1 MFDNVNWN
9 KIINNILFYIEKDW
23 KYLIIKAD
31 VSQTSYSAKFYY
43 SKNNDDFIDLYNA
56 IEQEKVSV
64 VNNDTMSEL
73 KKITEKFNDYKEKMF
88 LTIKVENKGN
98 VKVIYRDIK
107 EENKLPWDEKRKY
120 LQLNENDKIM
130 W

>member
-9 KIINNILFYIEKDW
+9 KIINNILSYIEKDW

-31 VSQTSYSAKFYY
+31 ISQTSYSSKFYY
-43 SKNNDDFIDLYNA
+43 SKNNNEFIDLYNV
-56 IEQEKVSV
+56 IERERISV
-64 VNNDTMSEL
+64 VNSDTMSEL
-73 KKITEKFNDYKEKMF
+73 KKITEKFNDYKEEMF

-107 EENKLPWDEKRKY
+107 EGNKLPFDESHKH

-130 W
+130 

>member
-1 MFDNVNWN
+1 MFDNVNWEAF
-9 KIINNILFYIEKDW
+9 INNVLSYVEKDW

-31 VSQTSYSAKFYY
+31 ISQTSYSSKFYY
-43 SKNNDDFIDLYNA
+43 SKNNSEFIDLYNV
-56 IEQEKVSV
+56 IEREKISI
-64 VNNDTMSEL
+64 VNSDTMSEL
-73 KKITEKFNDYKEKMF
+73 KKITEKFNDYKEEMF

-107 EENKLPWDEKRKY
+107 EGNKLPFDESDKH

-130 W
+130 

>member
-9 KIINNILFYIEKDW
+9 KIINNILSYIEKDW

-31 VSQTSYSAKFYY
+31 ISQTSYSSKFYY
-43 SKNNDDFIDLYNA
+43 SKNNNEFIDLYNV
-56 IEQEKVSV
+56 IEREKVSV
-64 VNNDTMSEL
+64 VNSDTASEL

-98 VKVIYRDIK
+98 VKVIYRNIK
-107 EENKLPWDEKRKY
+107 EGNKLPFDESHKH
-120 LQLNENDKIM
+120 LHLNENDKIM
-130 W
+130 

>member
-9 KIINNILFYIEKDW
+9 KIINDILSYIEKDW

-31 VSQTSYSAKFYY
+31 ISQTSYSAKFYY
-43 SKNNDDFIDLYNA
+43 SKNNNEFIDLYNV
-56 IEQEKVSV
+56 IEREKVSV
-64 VNNDTMSEL
+64 VNNDTISEL

-107 EENKLPWDEKRKY
+107 AVNKLPWDESHKH

-130 W
+130 

>member
-9 KIINNILFYIEKDW
+9 KIINNILSYIEKDW

-31 VSQTSYSAKFYY
+31 ISQTSYSSKFYY
-43 SKNNDDFIDLYNA
+43 SKNNNEFIDLYNV
-56 IEQEKVSV
+56 IEREKISV
-64 VNNDTMSEL
+64 VNSDTMSEL
-73 KKITEKFNDYKEKMF
+73 KKITEKFNDYKEEMF

-107 EENKLPWDEKRKY
+107 EGNKLPFDESHKH

-130 W
+130 

>member
-9 KIINNILFYIEKDW
+9 KIINNILSYIEKDW

-31 VSQTSYSAKFYY
+31 VSQTSYSIKFYY
-43 SKNNDDFIDLYNA
+43 SKNNNEFIDLYKV
-56 IEQEKVSV
+56 IEQKKIFV

-107 EENKLPWDEKRKY
+107 DGNKLPWDEIDKH
-120 LQLNENDKIM
+120 LHLNENDKII
-130 W
+130 

>member
-31 VSQTSYSAKFYY
+31 ISQTSYSSKFYY
-43 SKNNDDFIDLYNA
+43 SKNNNEFIDLYNV
-56 IEQEKVSV
+56 IERKKISV
-64 VNNDTMSEL
+64 VNSDTMSEL
-73 KKITEKFNDYKEKMF
+73 KKITEKFNDYKEEMF

-98 VKVIYRDIK
+98 VKVLYRDIK
-107 EENKLPWDEKRKY
+107 EGNKLPFDESDKH

-130 W
+130 

>member
-1 MFDNVNWN
+1 MFDNINWN
-9 KIINNILFYIEKDW
+9 KIINNILSYIEKDW

-31 VSQTSYSAKFYY
+31 ISQTSYSSKFYY
-43 SKNNDDFIDLYNA
+43 SKNNNEFIDLYNV
-56 IEQEKVSV
+56 IEREKISV
-64 VNNDTMSEL
+64 VNSDTMSEL
-73 KKITEKFNDYKEKMF
+73 KKITEKFNDYKEEMF

-107 EENKLPWDEKRKY
+107 EGNKLPFDESHKH

-130 W
+130 